1 MANWEK
7 WLWGGLGWA
16 MFGPIGGIMGYAL
29 GSTDRKSNTNYN
41 QKSSTQPGDFGAVL
55 LILFASV
62 MKADNELKKTELN
75 YVKNFI
81 INQFG
86 KEYAQD
92 RIKLF
97 QKILAQDYPLKDICN
112 QVKLNMDHSA
122 RLQMIHV
129 LFGLSKSDGH
139 IHVEEI
145 KVINRISDYFGI
157 SNKDFESIK
166 AMFVE
171 EIDKYYKILEISKDA
186 SENEIK
192 KSFRRMASKFHP
204 DKVHHLGEDFQK
216 MAEEKFKMVNEA
228 YRKIKS
234 EKNIK

>member
-29 GSTDRKSNTNYN
+29 GSTDRKSNSYYN
-41 QKSSTQPGDFGAVL
+41 QKSKTQPGDFGAVL

-75 YVKNFI
+75 YVKSFI

-86 KEYAQD
+86 KEYAKD

-97 QKILAQDYPLKDICN
+97 QKILVQDYPLKDICN

-157 SNKDFESIK
+157 SNRDFESIK
-166 AMFVE
+166 AMFIE
-171 EIDKYYKILEISKDA
+171 EINKYYKILEISKDA
-186 SENEIK
+186 SDNEIK
-192 KSFRRMASKFHP
+192 KSYRRMASKFHP

-228 YRKIKS
+228 YSKIKL
-234 EKNIK
+234 EKNLK

>member
-1 MANWEK
+1 MN
-7 WLWGGLGWA
+7 
-16 MFGPIGGIMGYAL
+16 
-29 GSTDRKSNTNYN
+29 TDATLQWNNITN
-41 QKSSTQPGDFGAVL
+41 QATSP
-55 LILFASV
+55 
-62 MKADNELKKTELN
+62 
-75 YVKNFI
+75 FI

-157 SNKDFESIK
+157 SNKDFDSNK

-171 EIDKYYKILEISKDA
+171 EIDKYYKILG
-186 SENEIK
+186 
-192 KSFRRMASKFHP
+192 FRQLIFLVK
-204 DKVHHLGEDFQK
+204 
-216 MAEEKFKMVNEA
+216 
-228 YRKIKS
+228 
-234 EKNIK
+234 